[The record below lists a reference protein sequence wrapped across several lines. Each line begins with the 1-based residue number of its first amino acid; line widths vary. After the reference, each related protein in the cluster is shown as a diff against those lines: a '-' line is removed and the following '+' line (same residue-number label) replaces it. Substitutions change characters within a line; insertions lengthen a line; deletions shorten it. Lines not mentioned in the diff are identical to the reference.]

1 MKHAHN
7 RVQLPFLKN
16 KTWPRV
22 AKPAGESR
30 YGFTEDDD
38 LIESSLE
45 ELMRAHATRDGRQ
58 FMEALEALIHI
69 IQETESAHGDAS
81 ESS

>member
-1 MKHAHN
+1 M
-7 RVQLPFLKN
+7 
-16 KTWPRV
+16 

-38 LIESSLE
+38 LIEGSLE
-45 ELMRAHATRDGRQ
+45 ELLRAAASKDGRQ

-69 IQETESAHGDAS
+69 IYEKEGAHGDAS
-81 ESS
+81 VTS

>member
-1 MKHAHN
+1 MK
-7 RVQLPFLKN
+7 RTTTGVQLPFLKN

-45 ELMRAHATRDGRQ
+45 ELMRAHAAKDGRQ
-58 FMEALEALIHI
+58 FMDALEALIHI
-69 IQETESAHGDAS
+69 IQEKEGAHGDAS
-81 ESS
+81 ESA